1 MKSELISI
9 VAIIILIL
17 INAYFVAL
25 EFAIVQIRASKIE
38 TLIKEGNK
46 KAIKCKI
53 VKDNLNSYLS
63 STQLGITVV
72 GLLLGWLGEPTVS
85 KIIEP
90 ILDMI
95 SSNDSVKHTVSFVFS
110 FALITLLEVVF
121 GELIPKAIAL
131 SETEKCNLTLD
142 SSLVMFHRLTY
153 PITITFD
160 KLTELCLKPFGIK
173 PVNETQEIYT
183 KSELEMLVDQS
194 IEDKADKMLLANAF
208 QFSDCKAKN
217 IMIHRK
223 KMVCID
229 INATQEQVL
238 NIITI
243 NGYTR
248 YPIIDKE
255 KDNIVG
261 FIHVRDIYRDVVS
274 DNKLDLKS
282 CIREV
287 SSFTETMHIRNIFK
301 QLKDKREQFA
311 MVVDEYGGTSG
322 LLTLEDIIE
331 ELVGDIHDEFDD
343 EII

>member
-25 EFAIVQIRASKIE
+25 EFAIVQIRASKID
-38 TLIKEGNK
+38 TLIQDGNK
-46 KAIKCKI
+46 KAIKCKT

-95 SSNDSVKHTVSFVFS
+95 TSNDNVKHSISLIFS
-110 FALITLLEVVF
+110 FGLITLLEVVF

-131 SETEKCNLTLD
+131 SETEKCNLALD
-142 SSLVMFHRLTY
+142 SSLVMFHKLTY

-160 KLTELCLKPFGIK
+160 KLTELCLKPFGIN

-208 QFSDCKAKN
+208 QFSDCKAKD

-229 INATQEQVL
+229 VNATQKQVL

-261 FIHVRDIYRDVVS
+261 FIHVRDIYRNVVS

-311 MVVDEYGGTSG
+311 IVVDEYGGTSG

-331 ELVGDIHDEFDD
+331 ELVGDIQDEFDN